1 MIPRLAALLV
11 SLLPGLLQPGAVR
24 AEPGPVTIRLTYE
37 GYAAGLHALSITSD
51 LTLGGDG
58 YRIAMSGHTAGM
70 IGFLYHARWRTVSE
84 GTWAGA
90 GIAPR
95 FYDNAGTFGGEPRH
109 VEIAFQHGLP
119 DLLALDP
126 KDDHEH
132 EPAPPSLAQ
141 PSIDS
146 LALSAL
152 LIRQVANG
160 GGCRGKLTTFD
171 GRQIQ
176 TVTLQSRGTEVLAPT
191 DRSSFRGAAERCDV
205 TGQVV
210 AGFERDDPE
219 RAHATLHDAM
229 WLGRVIAGMPDLPV
243 RMNATTRHLGH
254 TTLYLTGA
262 AVIDDTTHTA
272 SKP

>member
-1 MIPRLAALLV
+1 MPRLAALLV
-11 SLLPGLLQPGAVR
+11 LLLPGAVR
-24 AEPGPVTIRLTYE
+24 AEPGSVTIRLTYE
-37 GYAAGLHALSITSD
+37 GYASGLHALSITSD
-51 LTLGGDG
+51 LTLGSDG

-95 FYDNAGTFGGEPRH
+95 LYDNAGTFGGEPRH
-109 VEIAFQHGLP
+109 VEIAFHHGMP
-119 DLLALDP
+119 DLLVLDP
-126 KDDHEH
+126 RDDHEH
-132 EPAPPSLAQ
+132 EPAPVGLAD

-152 LIRQVANG
+152 LIRQVANDGTCG
-160 GGCRGKLTTFD
+160 GRLTTFD

-176 TVTLQSRGTEVLAPT
+176 IVTLQSRGPEMLAPT

-205 TGQVV
+205 NGQVI
-210 AGFERDDPE
+210 AGFERDDPA
-219 RAHATLHDAM
+219 RTRTILHDAM
-229 WLGRVIAGMPDLPV
+229 WLGPVVAGAPNLPV

-262 AVIDDTTHTA
+262 TVIDGGTRTA